1 MVIRKAT
8 KEDAAVLAQN
18 QVRMALESENIVLE
32 YPMVKKGTDA
42 YLADEHRGTAY
53 IAEIDGKIAGS
64 LLVTREWSD
73 WRNAWIWW
81 IQSVYTVPEFRRQGV
96 YKALY
101 SHLQELVHESED
113 VMGIRLYAAKTNVKA
128 LETYRKLG
136 MTDEHYVTFE
146 WLKDPDTFKPQP

>member
-53 IAEIDGKIAGS
+53 IAEIDGMIAGS

-73 WRNAWIWW
+73 WGMRGSGGFRASIPFLNFAGRECIKLCTAICRNWC
-81 IQSVYTVPEFRRQGV
+81 
-96 YKALY
+96 
-101 SHLQELVHESED
+101 
-113 VMGIRLYAAKTNVKA
+113 TN
-128 LETYRKLG
+128 RK
-136 MTDEHYVTFE
+136 M
-146 WLKDPDTFKPQP
+146 